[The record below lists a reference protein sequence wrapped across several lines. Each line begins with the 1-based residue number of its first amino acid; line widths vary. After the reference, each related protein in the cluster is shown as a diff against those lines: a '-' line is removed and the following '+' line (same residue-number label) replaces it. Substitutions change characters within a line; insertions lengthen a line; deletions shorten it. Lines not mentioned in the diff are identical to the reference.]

1 MPRAPASLAETSLSR
16 RAKQTADR
24 LLAAA
29 ASINTSNPAAGRRYA
44 EQELSR
50 GVDLGGPFAAAV
62 FEALDSSA
70 RQTEAAALL
79 KAEGLKPDSALFQ
92 DQLANATGAPAP
104 SAAAPGVATPAQ
116 IATEDAV
123 SALGGF
129 GFGLG
134 LDMVT
139 DVGTHERVKAAA
151 LDSGGI
157 LRVTDDDN
165 TRVGLML
172 ETHYFFVHDSE
183 KMHRNREDRRFVWG
197 HGPFVC
203 AQTGD
208 NIIQGVGLG
217 YMVGFKRPTVAGQPN
232 FISNAINSFNLGVA
246 YFVEPDVQVLG
257 DGLVPGMKLNSADQ
271 IRFRNTTQ
279 RGIAVV
285 FSAAF

>member
-1 MPRAPASLAETSLSR
+1 
-16 RAKQTADR
+16 
-24 LLAAA
+24 
-29 ASINTSNPAAGRRYA
+29 
-44 EQELSR
+44 
-50 GVDLGGPFAAAV
+50 
-62 FEALDSSA
+62 
-70 RQTEAAALL
+70 
-79 KAEGLKPDSALFQ
+79 
-92 DQLANATGAPAP
+92 
-104 SAAAPGVATPAQ
+104 
-116 IATEDAV
+116 
-123 SALGGF
+123 
-129 GFGLG
+129 
-134 LDMVT
+134 MVT